1 MNVKKSLIRSAVII
15 GIVVLSVFFGIIV
28 QSFTERA
35 ERAKYPLA
43 FEEFVNKYS
52 YDYGVPKNVIY
63 AYIKCSS
70 DFKGDLLSDNGEI
83 GLMQVSPKLLEK
95 YKEELHDPYDA
106 GMLYDPETNI
116 KYGTYHLSKIYL
128 KVGTW
133 RAVYASLSV
142 GVERVTEWLSDERY
156 AEIADLA
163 KPKLKVIPDE
173 AASRYAELLE
183 STADKY
189 KTLYFED

>member
-35 ERAKYPLA
+35 ERAKYSLA

-142 GVERVTEWLSDERY
+142 GVERVTEWLSDDRY

-189 KTLYFED
+189 KTLYVED

>member
-156 AEIADLA
+156 AEIADLS

>member
-1 MNVKKSLIRSAVII
+1 MNVKKSVVRGAVII
-15 GIVVLSVFFGIIV
+15 GIAVLSVLFGIIV
-28 QSFTERA
+28 QSLTERA
-35 ERAKYPLA
+35 ERSKYPLGY
-43 FEEFVNKYS
+43 EEFVNKYS

-70 DFKGDLLSDNGEI
+70 DFKGDLLSDNGDI
-83 GLMQVSPKLLEK
+83 GLMQVSPKILEK

-133 RAVYASLSV
+133 RAVYAALKV
-142 GVERVTEWLSDERY
+142 GVDQVTEWLSDERY
-156 AEIADLA
+156 AEITDLA
-163 KPKLKVIPDE
+163 KPKLVTIPDE
-173 AASRYAELLE
+173 EASRYAELLE
-183 STADKY
+183 ETAEKY
-189 KTLYFED
+189 KILYFED

>member
-1 MNVKKSLIRSAVII
+1 MNAKKAVIRSAVII
-15 GIVVLSVFFGIIV
+15 GIAVLAVFFGIIV
-28 QSFTERA
+28 QSFAERA
-35 ERAKYPLA
+35 ERVKYPLA

-63 AYIKCSS
+63 AHIKCSS
-70 DFKGDLLSDNGEI
+70 DFKGDLLSDSGDI

-133 RAVYASLSV
+133 RAVYASLVV
-142 GVERVTEWLSDERY
+142 GVDRVTEWLSDERY
-156 AEIADLA
+156 AEISDLA
-163 KPKLKVIPDE
+163 KPKLKTVPDE
-173 AASRYAELLE
+173 AASRYADLLE
-183 STADKY
+183 KTAEKY
-189 KTLYFED
+189 KKLYFEN

>member
-1 MNVKKSLIRSAVII
+1 MNAKKAFIRSAVII
-15 GIVVLSVFFGIIV
+15 CIAVLSVFFGIIV

-35 ERAKYPLA
+35 ERAKYPLS

-52 YDYGVPKNVIY
+52 YEYGVPKNVIY

-70 DFKGDLLSDNGEI
+70 DFKGDLTSDGGEI

-133 RAVYASLSV
+133 RAVYASLAA
-142 GVERVTEWLSDERY
+142 GVDRVTEWLADERY
-156 AEIADLA
+156 ADIGELA

-173 AASRYAELLE
+173 AAS
-183 STADKY
+183 
-189 KTLYFED
+189 

>member
-1 MNVKKSLIRSAVII
+1 MNAKKAFIRSAVII
-15 GIVVLSVFFGIIV
+15 CIAVLSVFFGIIV

-52 YDYGVPKNVIY
+52 YEYGVPKNVIY

-70 DFKGDLLSDNGEI
+70 DFKGDLTSDGGEI

-133 RAVYASLSV
+133 RAVYASLAA
-142 GVERVTEWLSDERY
+142 GVDRVTEWLADERY
-156 AEIADLA
+156 AEIGELA

-183 STADKY
+183 KTAEKY
-189 KTLYFED
+189 NKLYFEN